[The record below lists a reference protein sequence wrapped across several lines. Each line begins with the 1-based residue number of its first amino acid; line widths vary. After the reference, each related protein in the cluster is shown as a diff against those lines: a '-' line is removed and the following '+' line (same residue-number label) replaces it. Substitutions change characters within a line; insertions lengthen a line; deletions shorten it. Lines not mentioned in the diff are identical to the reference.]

1 MAQEQMNLEEPIA
14 KARVIANRDYVVVV
28 IEINGKRIPVF
39 PDPPKQQQ
47 QGYSPSIIPELNR
60 GD

>member
-1 MAQEQMNLEEPIA
+1 MNLQEATE
-14 KARVIANRDYVVVV
+14 KARVIANRDYIVIVV
-28 IEINGKRIPVF
+28 EIDGKRIHVF

-60 GD
+60 GDWD